1 MAAKTKT
8 KWTPGTLRIVDL
20 RHQKNGQIRLV
31 IDEGIAGGDHIAN
44 VMAKRWRP
52 ETGTA
57 ASPDALAWA
66 NLLHAAPEM
75 ADAIRE
81 HLSIAE
87 DMRRRGSMPS
97 DEHDRRRWAATAKLE
112 AALAKAEG
120 R

>member
-1 MAAKTKT
+1 MAAKTET

-20 RHQKNGQIRLV
+20 RHQKNGQIKLV

-44 VMAKRWRP
+44 VMANQWRP

-66 NLLHAAPEM
+66 NLLRASPHMYAALL
-75 ADAIRE
+75 AIV
-81 HLSIAE
+81 A
-87 DMRRRGSMPS
+87 
-97 DEHDRRRWAATAKLE
+97 EHDRAAAEIEPGFTCGCDRVCKVAH